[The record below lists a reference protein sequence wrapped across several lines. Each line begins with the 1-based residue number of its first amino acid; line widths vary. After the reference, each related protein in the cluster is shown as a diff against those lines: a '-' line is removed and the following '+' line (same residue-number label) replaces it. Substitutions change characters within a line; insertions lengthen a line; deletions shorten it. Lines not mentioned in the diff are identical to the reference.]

1 MLRALYI
8 FLIIAALG
16 AIAVWLAGNPGSL
29 VMHWRGYEIRTSF
42 VVGLGLLV
50 GLAFLVLYIY
60 RLGVAFFHTP
70 ATVSHYLEAR
80 RQRKGFAA
88 LSRGMMAVAAGDAA
102 EARRYAAQAHKL
114 LDEPPLTLLL
124 AAQAAQLDGNEAEA
138 SRHFA
143 AMLQTPE
150 TEFIGLRGLFIQ
162 ARRAGDSEQALN
174 IARRALASRPHTNWA
189 AQAIFE
195 IETAQ
200 ENWEGA
206 LHMLDQAQAA
216 KLLNKEEARHRRAVL
231 LTAEAMTAEDAAR
244 DQAEDVAN
252 NARERALSFAL
263 QAVSLERDFVPAVA
277 IAARLYGETGKPAR
291 AARLIED
298 TWTRTPHPELAD
310 IYLRLMGRESAY
322 ERLSRVRLLA
332 GCNRDHP
339 QSRIALARAAIGA
352 RDWLSA
358 RGALQPLIDGEM
370 ASLTQH
376 VCELMAQV
384 EEGEFGNKGQSREWL
399 ARALYA
405 AEDEQWVGEGYRSDR
420 WSPINPVTGEFDA
433 LQWQAPVAILSKS
446 NVAPLPALPNEFASL
461 DIVDPASDNEAPEI
475 HVSSG
480 IDVVYP
486 PLVPDDPGTDEEESG
501 GKQKW

>member
-42 VVGLGLLV
+42 VVGLGLLA
-50 GLAFLVLYIY
+50 GLAFLVLYTY
-60 RLGVAFFHTP
+60 RLGAAFFHTP

-88 LSRGMMAVAAGDAA
+88 LSRGMVAVAAGDAA

-138 SRHFA
+138 SRHFE
-143 AMLQTPE
+143 AMLQSPE

-162 ARRAGDSEQALN
+162 ARRAGDGERALE
-174 IARRALASRPHTNWA
+174 IAARALASRPRTAWA

-195 IETAQ
+195 IETAR
-200 ENWEGA
+200 ENWAGA
-206 LHMLDQAQAA
+206 LLMLDQAQAA
-216 KLLNKEEARHRRAVL
+216 KRLSKEEARHRRAVL
-231 LTAEAMTAEDAAR
+231 LTAEAMKAEEAAGEQTEDAAS
-244 DQAEDVAN
+244 

-263 QAVSLERDFVPAVA
+263 QAVSLERDFVPALA

-298 TWTRTPHPELAD
+298 AWTRTPHPDLAD

-332 GCNRDHP
+332 GCNRDHRE
-339 QSRIALARAAIGA
+339 SRIALARAAIGA

-358 RGALQPLIDGEM
+358 RGALQPLLEGEM
-370 ASLTQH
+370 ASLSQR

-405 AEDEQWVGEGYRSDR
+405 PEDELWVGEGYRSDI

-433 LQWQAPVAILSKS
+433 LQWKAPVAVLSKGS
-446 NVAPLPALPNEFASL
+446 AAPLPALPHEFSSSGFPEHAHIEDMAGSISPDSA
-461 DIVDPASDNEAPEI
+461 DIVF
-475 HVSSG
+475 
-480 IDVVYP
+480 P
-486 PLVPDDPGTDEEESG
+486 PPVPDDPGTSEEAEE
-501 GKQKW
+501 KQKW